1 MGSEV
6 CGAVIDRQS
15 GWGSVTITG
24 KGYATITITTGPQ
37 ETGDRYIDQG
47 VKEKQTCMIKGGA
60 VLLYYRRRKEKSPAI
75 PKGPQN
81 QQQHALL
88 SRDMITSQ
96 ASNSTPPVDIVV
108 RLQKDGKG
116 RFSSLYDKSV
126 LRPKVTIAEFFS
138 WFAKQTGY
146 GGMEGPSLLK
156 FTFKDAMPVPKATEI
171 ARGNEDHFSYM
182 RRDIK
187 EQSEKARTFMPDLKE
202 FVVLVTAPGWG
213 SPPGLEEEEW

>member
-1 MGSEV
+1 
-6 CGAVIDRQS
+6 
-15 GWGSVTITG
+15 
-24 KGYATITITTGPQ
+24 
-37 ETGDRYIDQG
+37 
-47 VKEKQTCMIKGGA
+47 MIKGGA
-60 VLLYYRRRKEKSPAI
+60 VLLYYRRRKEKCPAI
-75 PKGPQN
+75 PNGPQN

-88 SRDMITSQ
+88 PRNMITSQ

-116 RFSSLYDKSV
+116 RFSPSYDKSV

-156 FTFKDAMPVPKATEI
+156 FTFKDAMPAPKATGI

-187 EQSEKARTFMPDLKE
+187 EQREKARTFMPDFQE
-202 FVVLVTAPGWG
+202 FVILVTAPGWG

>member
-1 MGSEV
+1 
-6 CGAVIDRQS
+6 
-15 GWGSVTITG
+15 
-24 KGYATITITTGPQ
+24 
-37 ETGDRYIDQG
+37 
-47 VKEKQTCMIKGGA
+47 
-60 VLLYYRRRKEKSPAI
+60 
-75 PKGPQN
+75 
-81 QQQHALL
+81 
-88 SRDMITSQ
+88 
-96 ASNSTPPVDIVV
+96 VV

-116 RFSSLYDKSV
+116 RFSPSYDKSV

-171 ARGNEDHFSYM
+171 ARCNEDHFSYM

-187 EQSEKARTFMPDLKE
+187 EQREKARTFMPDFQE
-202 FVVLVTAPGWG
+202 FVILVTAPGWG